1 MEEEREIRAIERA
14 ESGQHDQK
22 QEHERGG
29 ARRPYTGRGKI
40 NKRAQEEEE
49 AIECACECV
58 HLFTILCCIRI
69 HVHGWGGIF
78 SKILYLLG
86 LTLYPREWR
95 EDRLDGSR
103 ERSLTAGSS
112 LPPPP
117 PPPVQFEIQVFQ
129 LERPSEKETGI
140 EILPQRR
147 EEREGRA
154 GNGRG
159 ENLRGGEMEIKRE
172 RERYTTSEE
181 GRGEARTRKRQSLL
195 SLEVNKHT
203 DILEGE
209 RGRSIHFIIGRT
221 SAEREIE
228 VRTPE
233 SI

>member
-1 MEEEREIRAIERA
+1 M
-14 ESGQHDQK
+14 
-22 QEHERGG
+22 
-29 ARRPYTGRGKI
+29 
-40 NKRAQEEEE
+40 
-49 AIECACECV
+49 
-58 HLFTILCCIRI
+58 
-69 HVHGWGGIF
+69 
-78 SKILYLLG
+78 
-86 LTLYPREWR
+86 
-95 EDRLDGSR
+95 
-103 ERSLTAGSS
+103 
-112 LPPPP
+112 
-117 PPPVQFEIQVFQ
+117 
-129 LERPSEKETGI
+129 
-140 EILPQRR
+140 PQRR

-172 RERYTTSEE
+172 KERESYTTSEE
-181 GRGEARTRKRQSLL
+181 GGARTRKRQSLL